1 MTILNNQHV
10 IDALDKL
17 NARGKATSIL
27 CFGVSTLYAKIP
39 YDKLLKAFNEL
50 IDFCFKGGDGEF
62 IYVDGQRAI
71 WTKHERSG
79 FINFTKSNLKKAA
92 KYLLKKGYFKLGN
105 RIFRQ
110 IIGIPVGLEPAHYY
124 ESRCIR
130 QLRKSDIR
138 RAWRFANAVQSKD
151 DY

>member
-1 MTILNNQHV
+1 MLEERPLLFYVLVFLPCIQRYLMISYWRLLTNWLIF
-10 IDALDKL
+10 AL
-17 NARGKATSIL
+17 REGR
-27 CFGVSTLYAKIP
+27 
-39 YDKLLKAFNEL
+39 
-50 IDFCFKGGDGEF
+50 EF

-71 WTKHERSG
+71 WTKHGRSG